1 MEVQTLEES
10 NNKYLIFTVDDKTF
24 AMGFSDVRLIVP
36 RQNAS
41 EVPDLPDYVE
51 GTIVN
56 DGVTITVIDLR
67 KRFGYPRRMRT
78 DRECIIIC
86 DTEKRLGLLC
96 DNITGFVEKSQ
107 EEIQPPPDVNDEV
120 NPRFISGTFL
130 HEDKPCFII
139 TPDLVI
145 RPDDEEKF
153 AAAADAAKDQ

>member
-1 MEVQTLEES
+1 MEES
-10 NNKYLIFTVDDKTF
+10 YNKYLIFTVDDKTF
-24 AMGFSDVRLIVP
+24 GMGFSDVRLIVP
-36 RQNAS
+36 GQYAS
-41 EVPDLPDYVE
+41 PVPDLPDYVE

-56 DGVTITVIDLR
+56 DGVTITVINLR
-67 KRFGYPRRMRT
+67 RRFGYPRRMRT

-96 DNITGFVEKSQ
+96 DNITGFVEKGQ
-107 EEIQPPPDVNDEV
+107 EDIQPPPPDVNDEV

-130 HEDKPCFII
+130 HEGKPCFII